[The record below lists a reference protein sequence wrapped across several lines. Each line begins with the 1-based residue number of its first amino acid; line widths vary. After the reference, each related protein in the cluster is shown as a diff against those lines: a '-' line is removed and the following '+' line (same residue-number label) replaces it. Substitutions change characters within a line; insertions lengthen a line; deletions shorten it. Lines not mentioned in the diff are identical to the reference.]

1 MKRLLLLAFIAI
13 LLAGALGTLVAQDPG
28 YALIAYG
35 GYAVQTS
42 LWVLLCLL
50 LLSGGLLYGVRRLY
64 RALRGMSVGYAS
76 WWEGYQASRNARLR
90 EEGMALLLS
99 GDYRKA
105 RRQLAGDKSDGFAQG
120 LGYLAAA
127 RAADEAGDAEA
138 RERCL
143 RLAGEASPALARAC
157 QVAAAELALNR
168 GDAAACLAALDGLA
182 ASPHLAALRRRAQSA
197 SGAQG

>member
-1 MKRLLLLAFIAI
+1 M
-13 LLAGALGTLVAQDPG
+13 
-28 YALIAYG
+28 
-35 GYAVQTS
+35 QTS

-50 LLSGGLLYGVRRLY
+50 LLAGGIFYGVRRLY

-90 EEGMALLLS
+90 EEGMALLLA
-99 GDYRKA
+99 GDYRRA

-138 RERCL
+138 RERYL
-143 RLAGEASPALARAC
+143 RLAGEAAPALARAR

-168 GDAAACLAALDGLA
+168 GDAAACLAALAGLP
-182 ASPHLAALRRRAQSA
+182 ASPHLAALRRRAGALAASA
-197 SGAQG
+197 GGGH